1 LYRIGSNNWAL
12 AAGGQKIVDIS
23 TSGIGVTGTVTASGE
38 ITANGGIALGDG
50 DVATFGDSDALS
62 IVHAG
67 GTTYLTNTTGSLVL
81 RTDSFRVLNTA
92 NSEQILHGDANGAV
106 TAYYDNSIKLATT
119 ATGIDVTGTVTASTS
134 FATGVGIIKDIDS
147 NSVMIGSGAVNLRM
161 IDVTGDIRPV
171 TANGLGVD
179 ATIDLGDAGA
189 RFKDLYLSG
198 TSNVGVGR
206 FTAQSL
212 VHSAA
217 TLVLGHEG
225 SSKSQIRAYGINAGT
240 VGSLEFNVSAADG
253 TGSKSMTLDA
263 SGNLLVGKT
272 ASNSTVA
279 GAQLN
284 ANGLIIGT
292 TSETNPL
299 LLNRLS
305 TDGDIITIQKDGAA
319 VGSIGANGGNIYI
332 GQGDTTIMFS
342 ASSDA
347 ILPKG
352 TGGASR
358 DNAIDLGQA
367 SVNRFNDAFITN
379 GVTTGSDG
387 NDKQDIETL
396 SEAEQ
401 RVAVACKGLLRK
413 WRWKS
418 AVEEKGDDA
427 RIHFGIIAQ
436 DLQAAFEAEGLDAG
450 RYAMFMSNTWADEE
464 TGEERTRLG
473 IRYHELLA
481 FIIAAI

>member
-1 LYRIGSNNWAL
+1 M
-12 AAGGQKIVDIS
+12 
-23 TSGIGVTGTVTASGE
+23 
-38 ITANGGIALGDG
+38 
-50 DVATFGDSDALS
+50 
-62 IVHAG
+62 
-67 GTTYLTNTTGSLVL
+67 
-81 RTDSFRVLNTA
+81 
-92 NSEQILHGDANGAV
+92 
-106 TAYYDNSIKLATT
+106 ATT
-119 ATGIDVTGTVTASTS
+119 IVTKYSDDAPAAS
-134 FATGVGIIKDIDS
+134 DIVRGELAVDTENGRLYTE
-147 NSVMIGSGAVNLRM
+147 NSSGAVVELGLNPEGNVN
-161 IDVTGDIRPV
+161 VTGSV
-171 TANGLGVD
+171 TANGLTVD
-179 ATIDLGDAGA
+179 GNNSYTSNIKFDYGASAPTYFANWGYKSSSDGNKVFLTITDAGA
-189 RFKDLYLSG
+189 AKDVLVANYNGDVGIG
-198 TSNVGVGR
+198 TSSPAAPLSFGSTTNDARIYLRGNTNEFAIGTNGVQTVYAGYQGHVFQTGSFGGTERLRIDANGTLLLTTPFGGEYGYLNIKEAGSGDVR
-206 FTAQSL
+206 FGKESGNDYDA
-212 VHSAA
+212 
-217 TLVLGHEG
+217 
-225 SSKSQIRAYGINAGT
+225 IAGT
-240 VGSLEFNVSAADG
+240 WANNAMKFYTNSTERMRIDS
-253 TGSKSMTLDA
+253 

-272 ASNSTVA
+272 A
-279 GAQLN
+279 LN
-284 ANGLIIGT
+284 VGLVGQELRTGGSSYITASSDTALG
-292 TSETNPL
+292 
-299 LLNRLS
+299 LNRLS
-305 TDGDIITIQKDGAA
+305 TDGTVLEIRKDSAV

-387 NDKQDIETL
+387 NDKQDVETL
-396 SEAEQ
+396 SDAEQ